1 VQVISGVAA
10 VQPWG
15 METVTVMAGAANLT
29 LAGGALVV
37 DGTGP
42 VNVKVRTVP
51 TEAVTEPEAETTNV
65 PSLA

>member
-1 VQVISGVAA
+1 
-10 VQPWG
+10 

-65 PSLA
+65 PSLV